1 MVRES
6 VIDLMNEVIA
16 EDVEAMK
23 EVIKEDILPLIE
35 YRSKLERTIFNKAYE
50 ELQELEEEEV

>member
-1 MVRES
+1 MARES
-6 VIDLMNEVIA
+6 VIDLMKEVIA

>member
-1 MVRES
+1 MARES

-35 YRSKLERTIFNKAYE
+35 YRSKLERTIFNKA
-50 ELQELEEEEV
+50 